1 MKTAKSFHFKNMKQ
15 LFQTS
20 SVVESIS
27 TRADN
32 TLKIVCGTQEL
43 TPEQATILFGLKGK
57 QGWLLFSENSI
68 ETKDVPEEQAVE
80 FKTDRSASQRLRNT
94 LFVYWSTNTG
104 KTKLFDVWYKEWIE
118 KKIAEIKDYL
128 PEQK

>member
-1 MKTAKSFHFKNMKQ
+1 M

-20 SVVESIS
+20 SQIESIS

-80 FKTDRSASQRLRNT
+80 FKGDKTGSQRLRNV
-94 LFVYWSTNTG
+94 LYVYWETNTDKK
-104 KTKLFDVWYKEWIE
+104 KTFKTWYDEWIE
-118 KKIAEIKDYL
+118 KKILEIRDYL
-128 PEQK
+128 PEKK